1 MLPVRSIVYGFLTY
15 LRVYVLIS
23 GPTCSLDT
31 PCLKPFRTNTFYPLP
46 VKGHIIDKYLPQF
59 FD

>member
-23 GPTCSLDT
+23 EPTCSLDT

-46 VKGHIIDKYLPQF
+46 VKVHMKA
-59 FD
+59 